1 MNEAMR
7 IRLDSNRPLKV
18 TDAAA
23 ALGLSVHTVRAWI
36 SKGKLT
42 HVRLGGAIRILP
54 SDIHEFIR
62 ISTVPARD
70 RKAAARTDR
79 GEH

>member
-1 MNEAMR
+1 MQSETNT
-7 IRLDSNRPLKV
+7 NRPLKV
-18 TDAAA
+18 ADAAA

-36 SKGKLT
+36 AKGKLT

-62 ISTVPARD
+62 GSTVPARD
-70 RKAAARTDR
+70 CDATATTDP
-79 GEH
+79 E

>member
-1 MNEAMR
+1 MR
-7 IRLDSNRPLKV
+7 ITLNTNRPLKV

-23 ALGLSVHTVRAWI
+23 ALGLSVHTVRWWI
-36 SKGKLT
+36 AKGKLT

-62 ISTVPARD
+62 GSTVPARD
-70 RKAAARTDR
+70 RKATARTDL
-79 GEH
+79 G